1 MLLKNITVLDE
12 HAVQLLPQGEHE
24 PELRKYA
31 DIHVVHVVAEEHAE
45 QFDEQAVQVTLPPAV
60 AAAP

>member
-1 MLLKNITVLDE
+1 M
-12 HAVQLLPQGEHE
+12 
-24 PELRKYA
+24 
-31 DIHVVHVVAEEHAE
+31 VHVVAEEHAE